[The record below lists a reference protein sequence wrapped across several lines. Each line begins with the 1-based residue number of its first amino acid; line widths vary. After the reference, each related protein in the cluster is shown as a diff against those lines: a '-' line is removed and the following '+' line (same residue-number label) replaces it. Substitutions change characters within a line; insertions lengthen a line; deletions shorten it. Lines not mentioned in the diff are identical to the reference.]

1 MNQNRMLV
9 LHLFLYS
16 CLLAAA
22 FAWIE
27 QRIEIE
33 KRRFAAPIT
42 ELQRRV
48 ETSNKETG
56 AGIPSPPHRSVS
68 EHSGGP
74 LLHQHFGAMYQHFQ
88 QLAFRVS
95 MIPAHV

>member
-22 FAWIE
+22 FTWTE
-27 QRIEIE
+27 QRIEVE

-48 ETSNKETG
+48 EALEQRNWSGYSLPAPMFPSIPEGNYYISTSALYISTSSN
-56 AGIPSPPHRSVS
+56 
-68 EHSGGP
+68 
-74 LLHQHFGAMYQHFQ
+74 LLFTH
-88 QLAFRVS
+88 
-95 MIPAHV
+95 P